1 MSEAVPPEDVARLQD
16 EVDEL
21 RAANAKLEKRVA
33 MRARL
38 RRAAMVLLL
47 VLGCGLTAAA
57 LVAVWTRATVLD
69 TDRYVDTMAPIAASP
84 SVQKTVAD
92 KLDTRITGAIDFN
105 ALARE
110 ALPERADVLAP
121 AIAAGAQSAIREG
134 LDRFVASD
142 RFQEL
147 WNEANRRAHSRVVA
161 LLTTGKSKR
170 LTLEGNTVYLDFGA
184 AVERLK
190 ERLNERGFNR
200 VADAIPASVDGRIP
214 LLTSDG
220 FSTARHGINLLKGLS
235 VVLPLLALLCFGGHI
250 LMSRPR
256 RRGWLRVA
264 LGLAVTGLV
273 LLAAVGV
280 GRSLYLDAVDQDV
293 LPRAAAQDIFDALL
307 GFFRTMLRLAVIIA
321 VVIALLSLF
330 VGKPSRA
337 AAAGLRAAGARVAA
351 DPRTAW
357 LGAHKA
363 VIQWSVVLLGGL
375 VLVAWD
381 NPTAW
386 VVLIDAALIAHCGL
400 ARRPARAQWT
410 PRRRLSR
417 HAGASAIGSRRRSS
431 TAPTWRGSWRAGSA
445 RSRRSRRSAARP

>member
-1 MSEAVPPEDVARLQD
+1 
-16 EVDEL
+16 
-21 RAANAKLEKRVA
+21 
-33 MRARL
+33 
-38 RRAAMVLLL
+38 
-47 VLGCGLTAAA
+47 
-57 LVAVWTRATVLD
+57 
-69 TDRYVDTMAPIAASP
+69 
-84 SVQKTVAD
+84 VQKTVAD
-92 KLDTRITGAIDFN
+92 KLDTRITGAIDFS

-161 LLTTGKSKR
+161 LLTTGTSKR

-184 AVERLK
+184 AVDRLK
-190 ERLNERGFNR
+190 ERLVERGFNR

-220 FSTARHGINLLKGLS
+220 FSTARRGINLLKGLS
-235 VVLPLLALLCFGGHI
+235 IVLPLLALLCFGGHI

-264 LGLAVTGLV
+264 LGLAITGLV

-280 GRSLYLDAVDQDV
+280 GRSLYLNAVDQDV
-293 LPRAAAQDIFDALL
+293 LPRQAAQDIFDALL
-307 GFFRTMLRLAVIIA
+307 GFFRTMLRLAVIVA
-321 VVIALLSLF
+321 VVIALLSLL
-330 VGKPSRA
+330 VGKPARA
-337 AAAGLRAAGARVAA
+337 AAAAAGPRLRAAGARVAA

-357 LGAHKA
+357 LSAHKA
-363 VIQWSVVLLGGL
+363 AIQWSVVLLGGL

-386 VVLIDAALIAHCGL
+386 VVLIDAALIAIAVWLVALL
-400 ARRPARAQWT
+400 ARSG
-410 PRRRLSR
+410 PRV
-417 HAGASAIGSRRRSS
+417 AG
-431 TAPTWRGSWRAGSA
+431 
-445 RSRRSRRSAARP
+445 

>member
-386 VVLIDAALIAHCGL
+386 VVLIDAALIAIAVWLVALL
-400 ARRPARAQWT
+400 ARSG
-410 PRRRLSR
+410 PRV
-417 HAGASAIGSRRRSS
+417 AG
-431 TAPTWRGSWRAGSA
+431 
-445 RSRRSRRSAARP
+445 